1 MPHRHLNRLRARR
14 RLAGV
19 LTAVSGSGGG
29 AGADADAGVA
39 VLDEAAEV
47 LLPEPHF
54 SNAGSLTVRRATD
67 ADVATLAFVTSYGFA
82 SPESF
87 ASIAERVVMDEHGP
101 LADEQT
107 WGAFEGD
114 RAVAQLLA
122 HEWKISGGITCDV
135 AAVSGV
141 GTLPEFRR
149 LGLLRTMM
157 GLLFKDMMERGQPV
171 AALQATQAAIYQRY
185 GYSEAVRNVRSYS
198 IDTVDVAFLDG
209 NGGSCTVGREPLD
222 LALEPELRRIYED
235 YIAGRACCFGW
246 DSGAWRRARLKK
258 LLETAGAESRPP
270 VYCAIARN
278 ADGKAQGYCL
288 YTTKWGRG
296 PAGGGENGMSEG
308 LGTPTRSQKL
318 EVTELCYSDMEAFR
332 SLWTFLGAKP
342 VSFFLLAFLVGNHSR
357 TFA

>member
-1 MPHRHLNRLRARR
+1 
-14 RLAGV
+14 
-19 LTAVSGSGGG
+19 
-29 AGADADAGVA
+29 
-39 VLDEAAEV
+39 
-47 LLPEPHF
+47 
-54 SNAGSLTVRRATD
+54 
-67 ADVATLAFVTSYGFA
+67 
-82 SPESF
+82 
-87 ASIAERVVMDEHGP
+87 MDEHGP

-209 NGGSCTVGREPLD
+209 NGKAHGRPVGLAVDRTGALLIADD
-222 LALEPELRRIYED
+222 L
-235 YIAGRACCFGW
+235 GNTGW
-246 DSGAWRRARLKK
+246 RVSGASAEPSTATPAAAPATTAR
-258 LLETAGAESRPP
+258 
-270 VYCAIARN
+270 
-278 ADGKAQGYCL
+278 
-288 YTTKWGRG
+288 
-296 PAGGGENGMSEG
+296 
-308 LGTPTRSQKL
+308 
-318 EVTELCYSDMEAFR
+318 
-332 SLWTFLGAKP
+332 
-342 VSFFLLAFLVGNHSR
+342 
-357 TFA
+357 